1 MGNIS
6 SSLPHFLIPDV
17 PFTFETL
24 QIIFPYS
31 IALAFVGLLESLLT
45 AQIIDEMT
53 DTDSDKNK
61 ESRGQGIANIVTGFF
76 GGMAGCAM
84 IGQSVINTKA
94 GGRGRLSAF
103 VAGAFLM
110 FLIAVLSTVVVKIP
124 MAALVAVMVMVS
136 VGTFDWS
143 SLKGLKKAPLTDSIV
158 MVVTVITVVV
168 TDDLSKG
175 VFVGV
180 LLSAVFFVAKISKLK
195 IVSYEEDQKL
205 RTYQVKGQIFFASV
219 TDLTNAFIYQEDIER
234 VVIDLTEA
242 HVWDDSGAAALDKIV
257 AKFKEQGIEAEVK
270 GLNKASK
277 ALMKQMT

>member
-1 MGNIS
+1 
-6 SSLPHFLIPDV
+6 
-17 PFTFETL
+17 
-24 QIIFPYS
+24 
-31 IALAFVGLLESLLT
+31 
-45 AQIIDEMT
+45 
-53 DTDSDKNK
+53 
-61 ESRGQGIANIVTGFF
+61 
-76 GGMAGCAM
+76 
-84 IGQSVINTKA
+84 
-94 GGRGRLSAF
+94 
-103 VAGAFLM
+103 
-110 FLIAVLSTVVVKIP
+110 
-124 MAALVAVMVMVS
+124 
-136 VGTFDWS
+136 
-143 SLKGLKKAPLTDSIV
+143 